1 MSKIQKIVVASCL
14 FGYLLIYQAYVSSK
28 TNQSNDKIGFCIF
41 KKATNIPCPSCGSTR
56 ALLLLIDGDIKS
68 SIYKNPLGCLIFIY
82 LLIVPFWLCLDL
94 LLNKKSLDKSYL
106 SVEALLRRKKIFIPL
121 ILLLILNWIWN
132 ISKGL

>member
-1 MSKIQKIVVASCL
+1 MSKIQKIIAASCL
-14 FGYLLIYQAYVSSK
+14 LGYLLIYQSYISSK

-56 ALLLLIDGDIKS
+56 AILLLMDGDIKR
-68 SIYKNPLGCLIFIY
+68 SIYKNPLGCLIFLY
-82 LLIVPFWLCLDL
+82 LLIVPFWLLSDL
-94 LLNKKSLDKSYL
+94 VLNKKSLDTAYL
-106 SVEALLRRKKIFIPL
+106 EVEVFLRRKKIFIPL